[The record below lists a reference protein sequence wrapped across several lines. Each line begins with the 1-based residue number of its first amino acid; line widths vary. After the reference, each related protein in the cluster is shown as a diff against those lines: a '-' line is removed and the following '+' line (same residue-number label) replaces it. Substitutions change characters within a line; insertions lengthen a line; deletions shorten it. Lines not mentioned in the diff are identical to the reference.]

1 MKVYELAKDLKLK
14 SVDLLDKLRKEHN
27 MSFKNH
33 MQSLNDEDVEKIRNF
48 FSKKTQIT
56 TPLTKK
62 SSVIR
67 RKKKPVQ
74 KASNTST
81 EKSDKVE
88 IPILRPGVIRRR
100 VQTPPPPRTNLKIDA
115 KTESKV
121 EPRSQEV
128 NEVAE
133 KTAETPTKINVST
146 DKTLTSR
153 HILPGLVVD
162 KNQDVLE
169 KINTVIDTTD
179 VDKKKAKKSSEKEVQ
194 SQQFRATDFRKRE
207 VIFQP
212 KKKRP
217 TSDFS
222 TKKTQITTPKSH
234 KRLIKMY
241 DSHISIEDLS
251 KKIGVKKKVLLH
263 KLKQEKLLSSSDIPS
278 SFDCE
283 TTEVIASLFGFEV
296 KNMVKNKDEAIKSL
310 FFGNL
315 SAEKKSKPPVVTVMG
330 HVNHGKTTLLDSIR
344 KSRVANQE
352 AGGITQHI
360 GAYSIPVSDSYVTF
374 IDTPGHAAF
383 TSMRARGAKIT
394 DIVVIVV
401 SADDGVQPQTIE
413 AINHAKAAKVPIIV
427 AVNKVDLP
435 SSNVDQTKKQL
446 TEYELI
452 PEDWGGDTIFCSI
465 SALKGEGIKELL
477 EHIQLL
483 AEVHELQA
491 NPDRSAT
498 GVVIESRMEK
508 GRGWVMTLLVQD
520 GTLKSGQILIA
531 DNKVGR
537 VRQMTNDIGS
547 PVSSVGPGL
556 PVEISGF
563 SQAAQVGE
571 SFYVVKNEREARRL
585 IDAKGKAQE
594 EQENKLSMEEL
605 LLKTH
610 TNTLKTLN
618 VVLKTDVAGSME
630 AIQSSIEELNTDKVE
645 VKVIH
650 ANIGSVNESDVLLAG
665 TGKAV
670 LLCFNVTIDSAAQ
683 KLIKKESITVQSYTV
698 IYDLLKNV
706 EKMMAGLLDPEIEE
720 SFGGRAEVQQVFP
733 ISNVGVIAGCKVLTG
748 KVGDHHLVRLIRKKD
763 TLYEGKITS
772 LKRFKQSAKE
782 VSEGQECGI
791 GLAKFKDLKP
801 GDIIESFTQKE
812 IIKETLS

>member
-33 MQSLNDEDVEKIRNF
+33 MQSLNDEDVEKIKSF
-48 FSKKTQIT
+48 FSKKNQTSS
-56 TPLTKK
+56 PLAKK
-62 SSVIR
+62 STVIR
-67 RKKKPVQ
+67 RKKNPVQ
-74 KASNTST
+74 KEPGSSS
-81 EKSDKVE
+81 EKADKVE
-88 IPILRPGVIRRR
+88 IPVIRSGVIRRR
-100 VQTPPPPRTNLKIDA
+100 VQKVALPQTNITTGVETQS
-115 KTESKV
+115 KTSPLLQQVSAPV
-121 EPRSQEV
+121 EKKEEV
-128 NEVAE
+128 
-133 KTAETPTKINVST
+133 PTTNVSAN
-146 DKTLTSR
+146 KALTSR
-153 HILPGLVVD
+153 HILPGLVAD
-162 KNQDVLE
+162 ESQSVLE
-169 KINTVIDTTD
+169 KINEIIDTSD
-179 VDKKKAKKSSEKEVQ
+179 VEKKKVKKTVEKETQ
-194 SQQFRATDFRKRE
+194 AQQFRATDFRKRE

-217 TSDFS
+217 VSDLS
-222 TKKTQITTPKSH
+222 IKKTQITTPKSH

-251 KKIGVKKKVLLH
+251 KKIGVKKKFLLH
-263 KLKQEKLLSSSDIPS
+263 KLKQEKLLPSLDVPS

-296 KNMVKNKDEAIKSL
+296 KNMVKNKEEVIKSL
-310 FFGNL
+310 FFGDF

-330 HVNHGKTTLLDSIR
+330 HVNHGKTTLLDCIR
-344 KSRVANQE
+344 KSRVASQE

-427 AVNKVDLP
+427 AINKVDLP
-435 SSNVDQTKKQL
+435 TSNIDQAKKQL
-446 TEYELI
+446 TEHELI
-452 PEDWGGDTIFCSI
+452 PEDWGGDTIFCPI
-465 SALKGEGIKELL
+465 SALKGDGIKELL

-483 AEVHELQA
+483 AEVHELKA

-498 GVVIESRMEK
+498 GVVIENRMEK

-537 VRQMTNDIGS
+537 VRQMTNDIGHS
-547 PVSSVGPGL
+547 VSSVGPGL

-571 SFYVVKNEREARRL
+571 PFYVVKNEKEARRL
-585 IDAKGKAQE
+585 IA
-594 EQENKLSMEEL
+594 EQKSVQDEKENKLSMEEL

-610 TNTLKTLN
+610 TSTLKTLN
-618 VVLKTDVAGSME
+618 IVLKTDVAGSRE
-630 AIQSSIEELNTDKVE
+630 AIQSSIEDLNTEKVE

-650 ANIGSVNESDVLLAG
+650 ANIGSVNESDVLLAS
-665 TGKAV
+665 TGNAV
-670 LLCFNVTIDSAAQ
+670 LLCFNVAIDPAAQ
-683 KLIKKESITVQSYTV
+683 KLIKKESVTVQSYTV

-706 EKMMAGLLDPEIEE
+706 EQMMAGLLDPEIVE

-733 ISNVGVIAGCKVLTG
+733 ISNVGVIAGCKVLKG
-748 KVGDHHLVRLIRKKD
+748 KIAGDHLARLIRKND
-763 TLYEGKITS
+763 TIYEGKINS
-772 LKRFKQSAKE
+772 LKRFKQLAKE

-791 GLAKFKDLKP
+791 GLSKCKDLKP

-812 IIKETLS
+812 IKKETLS